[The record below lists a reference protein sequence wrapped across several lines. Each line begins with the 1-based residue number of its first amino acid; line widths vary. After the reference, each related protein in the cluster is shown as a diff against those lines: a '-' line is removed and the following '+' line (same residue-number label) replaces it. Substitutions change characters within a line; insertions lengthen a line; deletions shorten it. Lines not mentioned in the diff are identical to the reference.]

1 MSICSKQLIMNQLM
15 LPLELVDII
24 KDYTF
29 HRIKKILEND
39 YRYNLLLTI
48 PDKEY
53 DPIQCLSFVYLSITE
68 DKDYFLTYY
77 KYNIQLQTFIYS
89 NDDDYND
96 VITRIDGYSVAIE

>member
-29 HRIKKILEND
+29 RRIKKIPEND

-89 NDDDYND
+89 NDDYND